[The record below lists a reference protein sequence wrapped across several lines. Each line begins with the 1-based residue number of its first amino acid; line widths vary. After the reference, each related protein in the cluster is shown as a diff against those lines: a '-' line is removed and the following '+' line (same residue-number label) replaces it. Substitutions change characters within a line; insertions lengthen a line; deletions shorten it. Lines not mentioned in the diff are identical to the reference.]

1 MNIPLNAEVYSLD
14 GPVGRAITTLL
25 NPATQ
30 KITHLVV
37 AEKNTPDIKRLI
49 PLKFIKKTTRR
60 LILLSC
66 TMETVSKM
74 DRLKKLVINPIDLRI
89 DYMVLQ
95 KAYL

>member
-25 NPATQ
+25 NPTTQ

-37 AEKNTPDIKRLI
+37 AEKKAPDIKRLV

-74 DRLKKLVINPIDLRI
+74 DQLKKLVINSTDLRI
-89 DYMVLQ
+89 SCVILQ
-95 KAYL
+95 KAYS